1 MCVEERVNTLRVGIA
16 GAGGIAHQHAIGWRD
31 NAPRG
36 ELVAL
41 ADISPERAQIISDQY
56 TGGKAKVYD
65 TLDAMIADPDV
76 DAIDICLPHDLHA
89 EAIIKAAKAGKI
101 ILCEKPLC
109 TTQADAA
116 RIGAAL
122 KESGATFMMAHNNL
136 FQPSLL
142 EARKLLRLNTI
153 GKTFIVRSI
162 ECFQNSG
169 ALLGMQGKHNL
180 APGESPWAWRN
191 DPKRM
196 GGGEVLDTGWHGTYR
211 LLALA
216 DDRPV
221 EVSAMMDRFRIAQLT
236 VEDTGVIMVRFAS
249 GAIGEILTS
258 WAFNPIGGWHFE
270 VGAEQGS
277 LAGGKT
283 RLVHQLHGW
292 PEPSELTFTTD
303 LAHTFA
309 REVAHF
315 LDVVQNGVD
324 CQSSFEH
331 AARALQLTLDAY
343 TAAETHRVV
352 ALPEDATLP
361 GTPIA

>member
-1 MCVEERVNTLRVGIA
+1 LEEYVATLRVGIA
-16 GAGGIAHQHAIGWRD
+16 GAGGIAHQHARGWRD

-36 ELVAL
+36 QLVAL
-41 ADISPERAQIISDQY
+41 ADISPERAQIIADEY
-56 TGGKAKVYD
+56 TGGKAKVYS
-65 TLDAMIADPDV
+65 TLDEMIADPDV

-116 RIGAAL
+116 RIGATL
-122 KESGATFMMAHNNL
+122 KETGATFMMAHNNL

-142 EARKLLRLNTI
+142 EARKLLQLNTI
-153 GKTFIVRSI
+153 GKTFVIRSI

-216 DDRPV
+216 DERPV
-221 EVSAMMDRFRIAQLT
+221 EVSAVMDRFLIPGLT
-236 VEDTGVIMVRFAS
+236 SEDTGILTVTFES
-249 GAIGEILTS
+249 GKIGQMFTS
-258 WAFNPIGGWHFE
+258 WAFTVPGDTQFE
-270 VGAEQGS
+270 VIGELGS
-277 LAGGKT
+277 LSGTSKSIS
-283 RLVHQLHGW
+283 HQLHGW
-292 PEPSELTFTTD
+292 PEATTRELKPVHTFTAELTN
-303 LAHTFA
+303 
-309 REVAHF
+309 F
-315 LDVVQNGVD
+315 LDVVQKGDTNLAT
-324 CQSSFEH
+324 FETG
-331 AARALQLTLDAY
+331 ARVLQLTKAAY
-343 TAAETHRVV
+343 KAAAEKRTI
-352 ALPEDATLP
+352 ALPEDPMAE
-361 GTPIA
+361 A